1 MIFWAQ
7 YLKLTRMEDC
17 YEFYQ
22 EDSYD
27 IPTFLSINS
36 IMKIWNRYCTCTI
49 EDYSETNFLSM

>member
-36 IMKIWNRYCTCTI
+36 IMKRKMYLEQILYMYNRGG
-49 EDYSETNFLSM
+49 L

>member
-1 MIFWAQ
+1 MIYWAQ
-7 YLKLTRMEDC
+7 YLKSTRMEDC

-36 IMKIWNRYCTCTI
+36 IMKRNNVFGTDIVHVQ
-49 EDYSETNFLSM
+49 